1 MHRLDAARILEL
13 TERGAALSPCRRAVL
28 LLAAAWPEV
37 PVEALLGL
45 PLGARDRLLM
55 RLRAET
61 FGTILTARQS
71 CRNCAEDFELSLLA
85 ADLGFPQTDDEEEFP
100 DPAVG
105 TISEGGETFA
115 VRAVTVADML
125 AAEAADGPEAARALL
140 LALVVPDAPSGA
152 LDEGRTAEALEALDP
167 LADITLDT
175 SCPHCDAEHEL
186 QFDAAAFV
194 WQELAGRAP
203 RILRDVAE
211 LARAYHWSERDI
223 LAMPAPRR
231 AFYLAQV
238 PA

>member
-13 TERGAALSPCRRAVL
+13 SERGAALSPGRRALL
-28 LLAAAWPEV
+28 LLAAAWPDV

-55 RLRAET
+55 RLRADT
-61 FGTILTARQS
+61 FGTILTSRQA
-71 CRNCAEDFELSLLA
+71 CRDCGEDFELSLGA
-85 ADLGFPQTDDEEEFP
+85 ADLGFGDASAGEAFP
-100 DPAVG
+100 EPAIG
-105 TISEGGETFA
+105 TISEGDETFA
-115 VRAVTVADML
+115 VRAVTVADLL
-125 AAEAADGPEAARALL
+125 AAEAAEGAEAARAVL
-140 LALVVPDAPSGA
+140 LARAVPDAPPGA
-152 LDEGRTAEALEALDP
+152 LDEARAAEALEALDP
-167 LADITLDT
+167 LADIALET
-175 SCPHCDAEHEL
+175 SCPHCGADHEL

-223 LAMPAPRR
+223 LAIPAGRR

-238 PA
+238 LG

>member
-13 TERGAALSPCRRAVL
+13 TERGAALSPCRRAIL
-28 LLAAAWPEV
+28 LLAAAWPEA

-61 FGTILTARQS
+61 FGTMLSARHS
-71 CRNCAEDFELSLLA
+71 CRDCAEDFEINLDA
-85 ADLGFPQTDDEEEFP
+85 AELGFTQADDREAFP
-100 DPAVG
+100 EPAAG

-125 AAEAADGPEAARALL
+125 AAEAADGPETARAVL

-152 LDEGRTAEALEALDP
+152 LDEGRAAAALEALDP

-175 SCPHCDAEHEL
+175 SCPHCGAAHEL

-194 WQELAGRAP
+194 WQELASRAP

-211 LARAYHWSERDI
+211 LARTYHWSERDI